1 MASDR
6 SRSSRLDLSIRR
18 TIDAPR
24 ALIWKVWTDPQ
35 HVKKWWAPAPWT
47 TTKVEMDL
55 RPGGIFR
62 TVMRSPEGQELPH
75 VGCLLE
81 LVPNEKMVMTNVLEP
96 GYRPA
101 PDKQGGENAVEECTT
116 IPFTSILTLEERGGK
131 TEYTVVVMH
140 KDEAGRKRHEEMGF
154 HEGWGTCLE
163 QLIEVV
169 MGLRRG

>member
-1 MASDR
+1 MARDTR
-6 SRSSRLDLSIRR
+6 NNGQLDLLLER

-24 ALIWKVWTDPQ
+24 SLIWQAWTDPE

-47 TTKVEMDL
+47 TSQCEMDL

-62 TVMRSPEGQELPH
+62 TVMRSPEGRDFPH
-75 VGCLLE
+75 VGCFLE
-81 LVPNEKMVMTNVLEP
+81 LIENEKMVMTNALEP

-101 PDKQGGENAVEECTT
+101 SVGKDGATADCAD
-116 IPFTSILTLEERGGK
+116 IAFTSILKLKALGGK
-131 TEYTVVVMH
+131 THYSIVVLH

-154 HEGWGTCLE
+154 HEGWNTCLD

-169 MGLRRG
+169 RRLNS